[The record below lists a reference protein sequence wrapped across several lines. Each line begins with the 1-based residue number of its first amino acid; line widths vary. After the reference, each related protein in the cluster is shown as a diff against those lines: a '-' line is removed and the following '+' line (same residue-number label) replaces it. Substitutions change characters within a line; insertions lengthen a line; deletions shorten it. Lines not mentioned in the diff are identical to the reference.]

1 MRQLVFDTGPFLL
14 IFTRERYSDQAR
26 EAILR
31 HERGELEIFMHPN
44 NLAEAYKVIGLMRD
58 KSPDILKTDVKPED
72 VVRSAYATINVI
84 QDEKTTVRLGMLKL
98 KYGGKPWGDLSSAA
112 LSLRLSEKREVPAVI
127 LEHERH
133 FTDIAEIST
142 IRVSELR
149 QVLEEAS
156 T

>member
-1 MRQLVFDTGPFLL
+1 LKGLVFDTGPFLL

-44 NLAEAYKVIGLMRD
+44 NLAEAYKVIGLMREE
-58 KSPDILKTDVKPED
+58 SPEMLKTDVRPED
-72 VVRSAYATINVI
+72 VVRSAYATLNVI
-84 QDEKTTVRLGMLKL
+84 QDEKTTVRLGMLRL

-112 LSLRLSEKREVPAVI
+112 LSLRLSEKREVPTVI
-127 LEHERH
+127 LEDERH
-133 FTDIAEIST
+133 FNDITEVST

-149 QVLEEAS
+149 QVLE
-156 T
+156 